1 MVRMLLTR
9 VLIVLGI
16 SMPLP
21 VSAQGGN
28 PYDADPAARRAGAA
42 LYATR
47 CADCHGA
54 DAKGIGAPDLTLLW
68 ASGTDDERVF
78 RTIQR
83 GVSGSNMP
91 SSSAPDNEIWAIVA
105 YLKGLSTVSP
115 FENEIGD
122 PERGQKLFS
131 SMCVRCHRVNTQGG
145 SLGPDL
151 SRIARVRSRNMLMRS
166 IREPSASVAV
176 RYRAVTLVT
185 HDDRRIRGAI
195 KSEDAFSIQIADTR
209 ERLQGYRKAD
219 LREVIHEE
227 RSLMP
232 EFGSDRLRDS
242 DLDDLLKYLGTL
254 TGVASNRR

>member
-28 PYDADPAARRAGAA
+28 SYDADPAARRAGAA

-122 PERGQKLFS
+122 PERGQELFID
-131 SMCVRCHRVNTQGG
+131 VRA
-145 SLGPDL
+145 L
-151 SRIARVRSRNMLMRS
+151 S
-166 IREPSASVAV
+166 
-176 RYRAVTLVT
+176 
-185 HDDRRIRGAI
+185 
-195 KSEDAFSIQIADTR
+195 
-209 ERLQGYRKAD
+209 
-219 LREVIHEE
+219 
-227 RSLMP
+227 
-232 EFGSDRLRDS
+232 
-242 DLDDLLKYLGTL
+242 
-254 TGVASNRR
+254 